1 MNFSLCGMPHWNNDI
16 GGFFAGQYNKSW
28 NDGTAPKNPLY
39 QELYVRWLQ
48 FGAFTPMMRS
58 HGADTPREIYQFGKK
73 GEPVYDAIEKMI
85 RLRYS
90 LLPYIYS
97 TSWEVTHRQSTFM
110 RALVMD
116 FPRDKKVWNM
126 NDEYM
131 FGKAF
136 LVAPV
141 LEAQYTPEKV
151 VKVDEE
157 SGWNRDNAGKAD
169 ERVHVDFMQQKS
181 AEVYLPAGTAW
192 YDFWTNEKMEGGRTV
207 TRATTFDIIPLYI
220 KAGSIV
226 PLGPDVQYATEKPW
240 DNLTLRVYPGAD
252 GSFVLYEDEFDNYNY
267 EKGAYTEIP
276 MAWDDSSRRLT
287 LGARKGEYKGMLQ
300 SRKFTVLL
308 PDGRQKAV
316 SYNGKKVSVK
326 F

>member
-1 MNFSLCGMPHWNNDI
+1 
-16 GGFFAGQYNKSW
+16 
-28 NDGTAPKNPLY
+28 
-39 QELYVRWLQ
+39 
-48 FGAFTPMMRS
+48 
-58 HGADTPREIYQFGKK
+58 
-73 GEPVYDAIEKMI
+73 
-85 RLRYS
+85 
-90 LLPYIYS
+90 
-97 TSWEVTHRQSTFM
+97 
-110 RALVMD
+110 
-116 FPRDKKVWNM
+116 
-126 NDEYM
+126 
-131 FGKAF
+131 
-136 LVAPV
+136 
-141 LEAQYTPEKV
+141 
-151 VKVDEE
+151 
-157 SGWNRDNAGKAD
+157 
-169 ERVHVDFMQQKS
+169 MQQKS

-207 TRATTFDIIPLYI
+207 TRATTLDIIPLYI

-267 EKGAYTEIP
+267 EKGAYTEIS